1 MKRGRS
7 GGGRSLPAG
16 MTPATMRRIAVGWL
30 AVLAFGLWHGTD
42 VKAAVYA
49 TGDAWLSSGYLIL
62 AVAILAVTAMLGWR
76 LLSGAGRG
84 DGAAGAPWRPERI
97 YPAAGLFLGLL
108 FVFVL
113 PPLSAPDEISHYVS
127 AYQLSSRLMGK
138 EATDR
143 YGRVLLDARDAWVE
157 DIYGDYVYETTEE
170 GIWKADAAS
179 SVQNTVLGET
189 LTEDTYRFYHDLVT
203 DSGFVPGQ
211 ESELA
216 GRPAD
221 SLYPPVVTTPLVY
234 LPQALLMSAARLLS
248 LGTLPMLFLG
258 RLGNLLC
265 FVGLTWLA
273 MRRLP
278 FGKEV
283 LFGVALLPMTLH
295 LSASYSYDGMIMGC
309 FFLFA
314 AVCLDLAYQKEQVT
328 WKDILL
334 LAVLIAVAG
343 PCKMV
348 YAVLMGL
355 CLLIP
360 VGKFGGWR
368 RWFLAAA
375 VVAFAWAAAMVL
387 VNRQV
392 VASYVEETE
401 AYVMWA
407 GEPGFTLTL
416 LLHQPLVLIRMFY
429 QTFLWQTESYHLTMI
444 GSSLGG
450 LDPVLDVPYPLVV
463 AFSLSLLGLTLRKP
477 GENLAISRGQR
488 LWILIVCAGCAAA
501 ILGSMLIA
509 WTPVSSKVING
520 VQGRY
525 FLPFLPVLLMA
536 VKNDTVVLTKN
547 PNRSILYVMCCM
559 DGYVLLRLY
568 SIISMRV

>member
-143 YGRVLLDARDAWVE
+143 YGRVLLDAQDAWVE
-157 DIYGDYVYETTEE
+157 DIYGNYVYETTEE

-234 LPQALLMSAARLLS
+234 LPQALLM
-248 LGTLPMLFLG
+248 
-258 RLGNLLC
+258 
-265 FVGLTWLA
+265 
-273 MRRLP
+273 
-278 FGKEV
+278 
-283 LFGVALLPMTLH
+283 
-295 LSASYSYDGMIMGC
+295 
-309 FFLFA
+309 
-314 AVCLDLAYQKEQVT
+314 
-328 WKDILL
+328 
-334 LAVLIAVAG
+334 
-343 PCKMV
+343 
-348 YAVLMGL
+348 
-355 CLLIP
+355 
-360 VGKFGGWR
+360 
-368 RWFLAAA
+368 
-375 VVAFAWAAAMVL
+375 
-387 VNRQV
+387 
-392 VASYVEETE
+392 
-401 AYVMWA
+401 
-407 GEPGFTLTL
+407 
-416 LLHQPLVLIRMFY
+416 
-429 QTFLWQTESYHLTMI
+429 
-444 GSSLGG
+444 
-450 LDPVLDVPYPLVV
+450 
-463 AFSLSLLGLTLRKP
+463 
-477 GENLAISRGQR
+477 
-488 LWILIVCAGCAAA
+488 
-501 ILGSMLIA
+501 
-509 WTPVSSKVING
+509 
-520 VQGRY
+520 
-525 FLPFLPVLLMA
+525 
-536 VKNDTVVLTKN
+536 
-547 PNRSILYVMCCM
+547 
-559 DGYVLLRLY
+559 
-568 SIISMRV
+568 